1 MCVVVHNYVYTIEF
15 ASVYIFLFAC
25 RCGCMCTMYGGVRI
39 MFVCSYVHVCMSKE
53 CVYVHIISVF
63 IYISVHVTGSLGIMC
78 VVYVYKMSVRAHD
91 VVCGDVCV
99 CGWCTVYACVCV

>member
-53 CVYVHIISVF
+53 CVYVHKISVF
-63 IYISVHVTGSLGIMC
+63 IYKRSCDWLAGH
-78 VVYVYKMSVRAHD
+78 H
-91 VVCGDVCV
+91 VCGVCV
-99 CGWCTVYACVCV
+99 